1 MDNIIYDV
9 CHYTDYYYL
18 LIRFYF
24 DVRKDLQNTLRYM

>member
-1 MDNIIYDV
+1 MMSVIIQIIII
-9 CHYTDYYYL
+9 YL